1 MHSPSLFLFQ
11 KTLTNS
17 ELFHQIKS
25 GDKKAFDLLFLIY
38 YKSLC
43 GFASTFLNDGDEA
56 EDAVQKMFIRLWEN
70 RKKLTIPE
78 NPKAFLFK
86 SVYFELM
93 KMLRHK
99 TIHANYVSEYVR
111 NFKLNTEESDDYS
124 FFLPLLHK
132 AVEKLPEKC
141 RQIFILNKMEGLTQ
155 KEIAE
160 YLEISAKTVE
170 NQIAIAVS
178 KLREELKPYLHLLP
192 ATLLI
197 YLS

>member
-17 ELFHQIKS
+17 ELFIKIKS
-25 GDKKAFDLLFLIY
+25 GDKKAFDLLFLSY

-43 GFASTFLNDGDEA
+43 GFAGTFLSNRDEA
-56 EDAVQKMFIRLWEN
+56 EDAVQKMFVRLWEN

-78 NPKAFLFK
+78 NPKAYLFK
-86 SVYFELM
+86 SVYFESM
-93 KMLRHK
+93 KILRHK
-99 TIHANYVSEYVR
+99 TIHANHISEYAR
-111 NFKLNTEESDDYS
+111 KFRLNIEETDDYS
-124 FFLPLLHK
+124 FFLPHLHK

-141 RQIFILNKMEGLTQ
+141 RQIFILNKLEGLTQ

-160 YLEISAKTVE
+160 YLEITAKTVE

-178 KLREELKPYLHLLP
+178 RSEERRVG
-192 ATLLI
+192 
-197 YLS
+197 

>member
-1 MHSPSLFLFQ
+1 MQSPSLFLFQ

-25 GDKKAFDLLFLIY
+25 GDKKAFDLLFLSY

-43 GFASTFLNDGDEA
+43 GFAGAFLNDGDDA
-56 EDAVQKMFIRLWEN
+56 EEAVQKMFVRLWEK
-70 RKKLTIPE
+70 RKNLIVPD

-86 SVYFELM
+86 SVYFESM

-99 TIHANYVSEYVR
+99 TIHSNHVSEYVR
-111 NFKLNTEESDDYS
+111 NFKLNNEGTDDYT
-124 FFLPLLHK
+124 FVLPLLHK
-132 AVEKLPEKC
+132 AIEKLPEKC
-141 RQIFILNKMEGLTQ
+141 RQIFILNKLEGLTQ

>member
-1 MHSPSLFLFQ
+1 MFLFQ
-11 KTLTNS
+11 NTLSTS

-25 GDKKAFDLLFLIY
+25 GDKKAFDLLFLSY

-43 GFASTFLNDGDEA
+43 GFACTFLNDGDEA
-56 EDAVQKMFIRLWEN
+56 EEAVQKMFVRLWEN
-70 RKKLTIPE
+70 RKNLTTPD

-86 SVYFELM
+86 SVYFESM

-99 TIHANYVSEYVR
+99 TIHANHVSEYVR
-111 NFKLNTEESDDYS
+111 NFRLNTEETDDYS
-124 FFLPLLHK
+124 FFLPHLHK

>member
-1 MHSPSLFLFQ
+1 MN
-11 KTLTNS
+11 TS

-25 GDKKAFDLLFLIY
+25 GDKKAFDLLFLSY
-38 YKSLC
+38 YKGLC
-43 GFASTFLNDGDEA
+43 GFACTFLNDSDEA
-56 EDAVQKMFIRLWEN
+56 EEAVQKTFIRLWEK
-70 RKKLTIPE
+70 RKNVIAPD

-86 SVYFELM
+86 SVYFESM

-99 TIHANYVSEYVR
+99 TIHENHISEYVR
-111 NFKLNTEESDDYS
+111 KFKLNSEETDDYS
-124 FFLPLLHK
+124 FFLPYLHK

-141 RQIFILNKMEGLTQ
+141 RQIFILNKLEGLTQ

-192 ATLLI
+192 VTLLI

>member
-1 MHSPSLFLFQ
+1 M
-11 KTLTNS
+11 TNS

-25 GDKKAFDLLFLIY
+25 GDKKAFDLLFLNY

-43 GFASTFLNDGDEA
+43 GFAGTFLNDCDEA
-56 EDAVQKMFIRLWEN
+56 EDAVQKTFVRIWEN
-70 RKKLTIPE
+70 RKNLIVPD

-86 SVYFELM
+86 SVYFESM

-99 TIHANYVSEYVR
+99 TIHANHVSEYVR
-111 NFKLNTEESDDYS
+111 NFKLNAEETNDYS
-124 FFLPLLHK
+124 YFLTHLHK

-141 RQIFILNKMEGLTQ
+141 RQIFILNKLEGLSQ

-192 ATLLI
+192 TTLLI

>member
-1 MHSPSLFLFQ
+1 M
-11 KTLTNS
+11 TNS

-25 GDKKAFDLLFLIY
+25 GDKKAFDLLFLSY

-43 GFASTFLNDGDEA
+43 GFAGTFLSDSDEA
-56 EDAVQKMFIRLWEN
+56 EDAVQKIFVRLWEN

-78 NPKAFLFK
+78 NPKAYLFK
-86 SVYFELM
+86 SVYFESM
-93 KMLRHK
+93 KILRHK
-99 TIHANYVSEYVR
+99 TIHANHVSEYVR
-111 NFKLNTEESDDYS
+111 KFRLNTEETDDYS
-124 FFLPLLHK
+124 FFLPHLHK

-141 RQIFILNKMEGLTQ
+141 RQIFILNKLEGLTQ

-160 YLEISAKTVE
+160 YLEISVKTVE

-192 ATLLI
+192 STLLFI
-197 YLS
+197 FY

>member
-1 MHSPSLFLFQ
+1 MN
-11 KTLTNS
+11 TS
-17 ELFHQIKS
+17 ELFHQINS
-25 GDKKAFDLLFLIY
+25 GDKKAFDLLFLSY

-43 GFASTFLNDGDEA
+43 SFASAFLNDYDEA

-70 RKKLTIPE
+70 RKKLIVPD

-86 SVYFELM
+86 SVYFESM
-93 KMLRHK
+93 KILRHK
-99 TIHANYVSEYVR
+99 TIHENHVSEYVR
-111 NFKLNTEESDDYS
+111 KFRLNTEETDDYS
-124 FFLPLLHK
+124 FFLPHLQK
-132 AVEKLPEKC
+132 AIEKLPEKC